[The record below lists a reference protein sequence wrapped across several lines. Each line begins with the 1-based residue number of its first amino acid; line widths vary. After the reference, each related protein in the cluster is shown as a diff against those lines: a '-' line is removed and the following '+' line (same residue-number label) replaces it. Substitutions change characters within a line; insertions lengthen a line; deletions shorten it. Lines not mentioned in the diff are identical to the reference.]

1 MVGELTV
8 TIVGTYNTLA
18 LAVAAMDIGTD
29 PAVTDYHQL
38 IQLQV
43 TGAGQ
48 PSFAVI
54 KSVRAT

>member
-29 PAVTDYHQL
+29 PAATDYHEL
-38 IQLQV
+38 IILP
-43 TGAGQ
+43 GGQ
-48 PSFAVI
+48 NTKPYAVI